1 LSNEQQLARTWLGKH
16 TLESAEDDDDELTT
30 IDRAGNVETL
40 QTLPFGSRLGDCL
53 VSLDEAH
60 TRRTDLI
67 LSIDYRAAM
76 TLDLY
81 LTKDRLVQG
90 ESLVADRKAT
100 GMRITDTIV
109 ACMRIRQLGKGQNVV
124 FLVNDEIGTRI
135 QECTRKHELSNITL
149 SDVLRWTTHEQ
160 HLNIHQSMPL

>member
-1 LSNEQQLARTWLGKH
+1 
-16 TLESAEDDDDELTT
+16 
-30 IDRAGNVETL
+30 VETL

-60 TRRTDLI
+60 TRRIDLI

-109 ACMRIRQLGKGQNVV
+109 ACMRTRQLGKGQNVV
-124 FLVNDEIGTRI
+124 FLINDEIGTRI